1 MKKKRPAIFLDR
13 DGVIIKEKNFL
24 IDPDDIEFIPET
36 IEAFD
41 RINDKFAKVI
51 VSNQSGISRGLFS
64 AEDVEKFNEAL
75 SNKLSEKGIFIDGW
89 YFCPHGPDDDCK
101 CRKPQPGMIF
111 TAAVEL
117 NIDLENSWI
126 IGDKSSD
133 IAAGKSAG
141 VRAILVKTGYGGNE
155 DNASEAAPIYIAN
168 NILDAINYIN
178 RSAS

>member
-1 MKKKRPAIFLDR
+1 VKNKRPAIFLDR
-13 DGVIIKEKNFL
+13 DGVIIKEKNFQ
-24 IDPDDIEFIPET
+24 IDPDGIEYFPET
-36 IEAFD
+36 IAALEK
-41 RINDKFAKVI
+41 INDAFLKVVI
-51 VSNQSGISRGLFS
+51 SNQSGVARGLFS
-64 AEDVEKFNEAL
+64 AEDVEIFNEVL
-75 SNKLSEKGIFIDGW
+75 SKKLSENGIAVDGW

-101 CRKPQPGMIF
+101 CRKPQPGMIL

-133 IAAGKSAG
+133 IAAGRSAG

-155 DNASEAAPIYIAN
+155 DNVSEAAPIYIAN
-168 NILDAINYIN
+168 DILEAINYIN